1 MTIQRDAKGHWL
13 PGQGSAN
20 PGGRKA
26 SGSIRKMIDAVVC
39 DEDWQKLI
47 QVLYKKAMKGDLK
60 AIEILL
66 DRRFGKPTQ
75 PITGD
80 DEGGTIRVM
89 WKNLSDDQHA
99 D

>member
-1 MTIQRDAKGHWL
+1 MAVQRDAKGHWL
-13 PGQGSAN
+13 PGQSAN
-20 PGGRKA
+20 PGGRNR
-26 SGSIRKMIDAVVC
+26 SGNIRKMIDAVVC
-39 DEDWQKLI
+39 DEDWQKI
-47 QVLYKKAMKGDLK
+47 IKVLYEKAMKGDLK

-80 DEGGTIRVM
+80 DSGGVIKVT
-89 WKNLSDDQHA
+89 WKNLSDEQHA